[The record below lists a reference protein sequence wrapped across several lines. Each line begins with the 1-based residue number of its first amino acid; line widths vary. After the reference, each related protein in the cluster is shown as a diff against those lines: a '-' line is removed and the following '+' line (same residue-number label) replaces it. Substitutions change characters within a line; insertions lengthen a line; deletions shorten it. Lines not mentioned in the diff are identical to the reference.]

1 MEQGREKESG
11 GGGGERRFRKVSIVI
26 PALNEEGVVGRT
38 ISQIDT
44 EGLRRRGLEVEVIV
58 VDNASTD
65 ATAEEAERA
74 GARVVYE
81 PRRGYG
87 SAYLRGLREAEG
99 DIIVM
104 GDADGTYPFD
114 RVVEFIEP
122 ILSGRA
128 DMVIGSRFRGRMEK
142 GAMPAL
148 HRYIGNPLLTFIGNL
163 LFGTGISDFHCG
175 MRAITRDALNRLT
188 LCTTGMEFA
197 TEMLVEAGRKG
208 LRIVE
213 VPIEYR
219 RRGGSK
225 PKLSSFRDGWRH
237 LRFMLMYSPNH
248 LFIFPGSAAFTL
260 GMLLMLVFLRG
271 PVSVGEITLDIHPM
285 ILGSLLTLLG
295 LNLLLAGITAKN
307 FAMVEGFIEEDRLIS
322 FIQRH
327 FRLERGIILGLAVAL
342 AGFLMNLQI
351 LVRWYA
357 SGFGELPTLRT
368 AIFAATVFI
377 AGVQIIFSAWLMSII
392 GIERGE
398 RWRLC
403 QVSRRGR

>member
-1 MEQGREKESG
+1 MEQGQEKVSG
-11 GGGGERRFRKVSIVI
+11 GGRGVPSFRKVSIVI
-26 PALNEEGVVGRT
+26 PALNEEGVVGKT
-38 ISQIDT
+38 IKQIDL
-44 EGLRRRGLEVEVIV
+44 EGLKSLGLEAEVIV
-58 VDNASTD
+58 VDNASED
-65 ATAEEAERA
+65 RTAEEARQA

-87 SAYLRGLREAEG
+87 NAYLRGLSEASG

-114 RVVEFIEP
+114 RVVEFIQP
-122 ILSGRA
+122 ILRGEA
-128 DMVIGSRFRGRMEK
+128 DMVIGSRFRGKMEK

-163 LFGTGISDFHCG
+163 LFHTGISDFHCG
-175 MRAITRDALNRLT
+175 MRAITREALNRLA
-188 LCTTGMEFA
+188 LRTTGMEFA
-197 TEMLVEAGRKG
+197 TEMVVEAGRKG

-219 RRGGSK
+219 RRGGSR
-225 PKLSSFRDGWRH
+225 PKLSSLRDGWRH
-237 LRFMLMYSPNH
+237 LRFMLMYSPDY
-248 LFIFPGSAAFTL
+248 LFILPGCTIFLL
-260 GMLLMLVFLRG
+260 GLGLMLLFLRG
-271 PVSVGEITLDIHPM
+271 PISIGEITLDIHPM

-295 LNLLLAGITAKN
+295 LNILLAGITAKT
-307 FAMVEGFIEEDRLIS
+307 FAMVEGFIDEDRLLS

-327 FRLERGIILGLAVAL
+327 FRLERGIMTGGIIAL
-342 AGFLMNLQI
+342 VGFLLNLQI
-351 LVRWYA
+351 LLRWYA

-377 AGVQIIFSAWLMSII
+377 VGVQIIFSAWLMSII

-403 QVSRRGR
+403 QVNSRGR